1 MANND
6 YITTDCKLTISK
18 DTAKL
23 DEELFLYKND
33 KNIKLLIQIEDKK
46 YRYKADTPANL
57 LTKYKASYAQ
67 VKWYNNYSF
76 LESDFDFSYN
86 YNSSADLF
94 ILDNKIYNF
103 VGGNDENTTYGYIH
117 EWTIDYENK
126 TGTVTKTLRHNIGH
140 VNSVSYCEAT
150 NTLICGNGSSNY
162 VLPNKIYIINNFS
175 DYISNGNNV
184 EYSDAIII
192 DVSSENWGSKINV
205 VWGEYNNENYNII
218 YVITNN
224 NKNVRKV
231 MLNKTDGNFNGNYV
245 VLQEWV
251 NEDVLD
257 VNQGTCFY
265 KGKLYFNIGHG
276 GINVIE
282 YTLLDNGS
290 ILMKKFVDK
299 FYDEIGN
306 EDTSIYG
313 QGIDI
318 KNGHLVIGTTKGNR
332 IYNI

>member
-1 MANND
+1 M
-6 YITTDCKLTISK
+6 K
-18 DTAKL
+18 
-23 DEELFLYKND
+23 
-33 KNIKLLIQIEDKK
+33 IK
-46 YRYKADTPANL
+46 P
-57 LTKYKASYAQ
+57 
-67 VKWYNNYSF
+67 
-76 LESDFDFSYN
+76 
-86 YNSSADLF
+86 
-94 ILDNKIYNF
+94 
-103 VGGNDENTTYGYIH
+103 
-117 EWTIDYENK
+117 
-126 TGTVTKTLRHNIGH
+126 GTVTKTLRHNIGH